1 MEKMFITCFRVETEC
16 QSQVTVSR
24 YKDFLCNFKGA
35 KLFKMINSGCGW
47 SRTNRPCRPPCSDVP
62 GALPLNYTAVLK
74 IYSSGCLRL
83 PFGCLLLPPPALPG
97 ESLPLSRI
105 SPWAYRF
112 HATSRL
118 PPGCERFRCLH
129 LVKVVQYT
137 SCLPD
142 LSLALLR
149 FALYFTSWR
158 VEGSFVVNISWMVR
172 DSNPRWCGVPTFSI
186 YCLVHSPL
194 TGAFV
199 LSAQPSK

>member
-1 MEKMFITCFRVETEC
+1 M
-16 QSQVTVSR
+16 
-24 YKDFLCNFKGA
+24 
-35 KLFKMINSGCGW
+35 NSGCGW
-47 SRTNRPCRPPCSDVP
+47 SRTTVSATK
-62 GALPLNYTAVLK
+62 ALRHWPMLCLLNYTAVLK

-105 SPWAYRF
+105 SPWADRF

-149 FALYFTSWR
+149 FALSFKSWR
-158 VEGSFVVNISWMVR
+158 VDFV
-172 DSNPRWCGVPTFSI
+172 D
-186 YCLVHSPL
+186 
-194 TGAFV
+194 GAGFEPAV
-199 LSAQPSK
+199 VWSADILHLLPGA

>member
-1 MEKMFITCFRVETEC
+1 MESNQPPLPTALFGRARCSPVELH
-16 QSQVTVSR
+16 SR
-24 YKDFLCNFKGA
+24 
-35 KLFKMINSGCGW
+35 I
-47 SRTNRPCRPPCSDVP
+47 
-62 GALPLNYTAVLK
+62 K

-118 PPGCERFRCLH
+118 PSGCERFRCLH

-158 VEGSFVVNISWMVR
+158 VEGSFLLLIFR
-172 DSNPRWCGVPTFSI
+172 GWCGIRTRGGVE
-186 YCLVHSPL
+186 CRHSPSI
-194 TGAFV
+194 AWCIV
-199 LSAQPSK
+199 R

>member
-1 MEKMFITCFRVETEC
+1 MNC
-16 QSQVTVSR
+16 
-24 YKDFLCNFKGA
+24 
-35 KLFKMINSGCGW
+35 GCGW

-149 FALYFTSWR
+149 FALSFTSWR

-186 YCLVHSPL
+186 YCLVHSPRS
-194 TGAFV
+194 GAFV
-199 LSAQPSK
+199 LSAQPSKLNSWYLIRFLAKTCELHSGQEVSNSLKFQSNTHYKLN

>member
-1 MEKMFITCFRVETEC
+1 
-16 QSQVTVSR
+16 
-24 YKDFLCNFKGA
+24 
-35 KLFKMINSGCGW
+35 MINSGCGW

-149 FALYFTSWR
+149 FALSFTSWR
-158 VEGSFVVNISWMVR
+158 VEVSWWWMTDSNRRRASHFALMVYALGYLTTRSIHQIKFVVS
-172 DSNPRWCGVPTFSI
+172 
-186 YCLVHSPL
+186 Y
-194 TGAFV
+194 
-199 LSAQPSK
+199 